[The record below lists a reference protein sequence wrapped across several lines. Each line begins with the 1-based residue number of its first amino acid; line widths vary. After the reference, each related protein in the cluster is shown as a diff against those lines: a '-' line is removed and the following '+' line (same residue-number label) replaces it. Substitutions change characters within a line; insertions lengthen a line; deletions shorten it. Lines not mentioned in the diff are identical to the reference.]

1 MSKNWMRHF
10 ELQLVGENGQ
20 GVSLSDFKVT
30 FQIERN
36 DNKWPAVATVK
47 IYNLSSHTQNRIMQ
61 REFAKIVMI
70 TGYDGLAPD
79 VRASDVGIAR
89 EISASEVGQVNG
101 VNHGV
106 IFSGDIR
113 FTWTG
118 KDNGIDSWIQVQA
131 CDSVE
136 AFTSAFINT
145 NISKGYTTEDIYD
158 ELMKRLEPYG
168 ISRGIVPEFPATV
181 FPRGRAL
188 FGYVHNYLD
197 EVAAQCKATWQFN
210 YGKVDIVSRDKATH
224 EAVVLNANTGLIGMP
239 QQTIGAGVN
248 VKCLINPRIH
258 LNGLIQLDQA
268 SVYRTAL
275 SNQDIYSGRFSEKE
289 TNGNL
294 IPIGNIKDDKGQYIE
309 APPTSQPA
317 SVATDGVYKVRY
329 ISYTGDTRGQAWY
342 MDLACEARGNTDLY
356 SQSTNDRWGAE

>member
-1 MSKNWMRHF
+1 MSQNWMRHF
-10 ELQLVGENGQ
+10 ELQLVDENGQ
-20 GVSLSDFKVT
+20 GISLSDFKVT

-36 DNKWPAVATVK
+36 DNKWPAVGTVK
-47 IYNLSSHTQNRIMQ
+47 IYNLSAQTQNRIMQ
-61 REFAKIVMI
+61 REFAKIIMI
-70 TGYDGLAPD
+70 AGHDGLAPD

-89 EISASEVGQVNG
+89 EISASEVGQANG
-101 VNHGV
+101 ANYGV

-113 FTWTG
+113 FTVTG
-118 KDNGIDSWIQVQA
+118 KDNPVDSWVQVQA

-145 NISKGYTTEDIYD
+145 TISKGYTTEDIYV

-210 YGKVDIVSRDKATH
+210 YGKVDIVPRDKATH

-248 VKCLINPRIH
+248 VKCLINSRIH

-268 SVYRTAL
+268 SVYRSAL
-275 SNQDIYSGRFSEKE
+275 SADQIAQAGGPISVESQ
-289 TNGNL
+289 NGNL
-294 IPIGNIKDDKGQYIE
+294 VTTGLTQ
-309 APPTSQPA
+309 SPA
-317 SVATDGVYKVRY
+317 SIATDGIYKVRY

-342 MDLACEARGNTDLY
+342 MDLACEARGNSDLF
-356 SQSTNDRWGAE
+356 SSSFMNKQSEE

>member
-20 GVSLSDFKVT
+20 GISLSDFKVT

-36 DNKWPAVATVK
+36 DNKWPAVGTVK
-47 IYNLSSHTQNRIMQ
+47 IYNLSAQTQNRIMQ
-61 REFAKIVMI
+61 REFAKIIMI
-70 TGYDGLAPD
+70 AGYDGLA
-79 VRASDVGIAR
+79 SDVPASEVGVVR
-89 EISASEVGQVNG
+89 EIPASEVGQANG
-101 VNHGV
+101 TNYGV

-113 FTWTG
+113 FTVTG
-118 KDNGIDSWIQVQA
+118 KDNPVDSWVQVQA

-145 NISKGYTTEDIYD
+145 TISKGYTTEDIYV

-210 YGKVDIVSRDKATH
+210 YGKVDIVPRDKATH

-248 VKCLINPRIH
+248 VKCLINSRIH

-268 SVYRTAL
+268 SVYRSAL
-275 SNQDIYSGRFSEKE
+275 SADQISQAGGPISVESQ
-289 TNGNL
+289 NGNL
-294 IPIGNIKDDKGQYIE
+294 VTTGLTQ
-309 APPTSQPA
+309 SPA
-317 SVATDGVYKVRY
+317 SIATDGIYKVRY

-342 MDLACEARGNTDLY
+342 MDLACEARGNSDLF
-356 SQSTNDRWGAE
+356 SSSFMNKQSEE

>member
-1 MSKNWMRHF
+1 MSQNWMRHF

-20 GVSLSDFKVT
+20 GITLSDFKVT

-36 DNKWPAVATVK
+36 DNKWPAVGTVK
-47 IYNLSSHTQNRIMQ
+47 IYNLSAQTQNRIMQ
-61 REFAKIVMI
+61 REFAKIIMI
-70 TGYDGLAPD
+70 AGYDGLA
-79 VRASDVGIAR
+79 SDVPASEVGVVR
-89 EISASEVGQVNG
+89 EIPASEVGQANG
-101 VNHGV
+101 TNYGV

-113 FTWTG
+113 FTVTG
-118 KDNGIDSWIQVQA
+118 KDNPVDSWVQVQA

-145 NISKGYTTEDIYD
+145 TISKGYTTEDIYV

-210 YGKVDIVSRDKATH
+210 YGKVDIVPRDKATH

-248 VKCLINPRIH
+248 VKCLINSRIH

-268 SVYRTAL
+268 SVYRSAL
-275 SNQDIYSGRFSEKE
+275 SADQIAQAGGPISVESQ
-289 TNGNL
+289 NGNL
-294 IPIGNIKDDKGQYIE
+294 VTTGLTQ
-309 APPTSQPA
+309 SPA
-317 SVATDGVYKVRY
+317 SIATDGIYKVRY

-342 MDLACEARGNTDLY
+342 MDLACEARGNSDLF
-356 SQSTNDRWGAE
+356 SSSFMNKQSEE

>member
-1 MSKNWMRHF
+1 MSYNWMRHF
-10 ELQLVGENGQ
+10 ELQLIDENGK
-20 GVSLSDFKVT
+20 GISLSDFKVT
-30 FQIERN
+30 FDIERN

-47 IYNLSSHTQNRIMQ
+47 IYNLSPTTQNRIMQ
-61 REFAKIVMI
+61 REFAKIVLI
-70 TGYDGLAPD
+70 AGYDGLAKD
-79 VRASDVGIAR
+79 VQESEVGVAR
-89 EISASEVGQVNG
+89 EISPDQVGQTNG
-101 VNHGV
+101 QNYGM

-113 FTWTG
+113 FTVTG
-118 KDNGIDSWIQVQA
+118 KDNLVDSWVQVQA

-145 NISKGYTTEDIYD
+145 TISKGYTTEDIYV

-210 YGKVDIVSRDKATH
+210 YGKVDIVPRDKATH

-248 VKCLINPRIH
+248 VKCLINSRIH

-268 SVYRTAL
+268 SVYRSAL
-275 SNQDIYSGRFSEKE
+275 STDQIAQAGGPISVESK
-289 TNGNL
+289 NGNL
-294 IPIGNIKDDKGQYIE
+294 VTTGLTQ
-309 APPTSQPA
+309 SPA
-317 SVATDGVYKVRY
+317 SIATDGIYKVRY

-342 MDLACEARGNTDLY
+342 MDLACEARGSTDLFNK
-356 SQSTNDRWGAE
+356 SAVDKGF

>member
-1 MSKNWMRHF
+1 MSQNWMRHF
-10 ELQLVGENGQ
+10 ELQLVGDHGQ
-20 GVSLSDFKVT
+20 GISLSDFKVT

-36 DNKWPAVATVK
+36 DNKWPAVSTVK
-47 IYNLSSHTQNRIMQ
+47 IYNLSAQTQNRIMK
-61 REFAKIVMI
+61 REFSKIIMI
-70 TGYDGLAPD
+70 AGYDGVAPD
-79 VRASDVGIAR
+79 VVGSEVGIAR
-89 EISASEVGQVNG
+89 EISASEVGRVSGTNY
-101 VNHGV
+101 GV

-113 FTWTG
+113 FTITG
-118 KDNGIDSWIQVQA
+118 KDNPVDSYILVQA
-131 CDSVE
+131 CDSEE

-145 NISKGYTTEDIYD
+145 TISKGYTTEDIYI

-168 ISRGIVPEFPATV
+168 ISRGIVPEFPPTV
-181 FPRGRAL
+181 FPRGRSL

-210 YGKVDIVSRDKATH
+210 YGKVDIVARDKATH
-224 EAVVLNANTGLIGMP
+224 DAVVLNSETGLIGMP

-248 VKCLINPRIH
+248 VKCLINSQIH

-275 SNQDIYSGRFSEKE
+275 SNQDIYSGGFSEKDI
-289 TNGNL
+289 NGNL
-294 IPIGNIKDDKGQYIE
+294 TPTGRVMDVNGQYIQ

-356 SQSTNDRWGAE
+356 TQSTNQRWGA